1 MTSQKN
7 ISFLPTGHDIK
18 EGTEL
23 SIIIVSWNTR
33 QLLAQCLTTVH
44 ENLATLPHL
53 DVETY
58 VVDNAS
64 ADESTQMVQADFP
77 WVRLIANQENVGF
90 ARANNQAI
98 RQATAGYVL
107 LLNPDTELKPGSLAT
122 LLEFMAQHPQ
132 AGAVGPYLLN
142 PDGSLQISC
151 YPAPTPWREFWRLF
165 HLDALWPYF
174 SYRQER
180 WSTKEPREVDVI
192 KGACLMVRHD
202 ALKQV
207 GLLDEGFFI
216 YAEEVDLCRRLIVA
230 GWHLYWLPESKVL
243 HYGGQS
249 TKQVAADMFLRL
261 YETKVLYF
269 RKHYGRLGAR
279 VYKLIL
285 LAATLTRLLITP
297 LAWFEQGPQRQEHL
311 KLANN
316 YLLLAQKIAFF

>member
-1 MTSQKN
+1 MTYQK
-7 ISFLPTGHDIK
+7 PD
-18 EGTEL
+18 L
-23 SIIIVSWNTR
+23 SIIIVSWNTCE
-33 QLLAQCLTTVH
+33 LLAQCLTTVQ
-44 ENLATLPHL
+44 ENLAALPHL
-53 DVETY
+53 DVETF

-64 ADESTQMVQADFP
+64 ADESTQMVQAQFP

-98 RQATAGYVL
+98 RQTTARYVL
-107 LLNPDTELKPGSLAT
+107 LLNPDTELRAGSLAT
-122 LLEFMAQHPQ
+122 LIEFMEQHPQ

-151 YPAPTPWREFWRLF
+151 YPAPTLWHEFWRLF
-165 HLDALWPYF
+165 HLDALWRGASP

-192 KGACLMVRHD
+192 KGACLMVRDD
-202 ALKQV
+202 ALKEV
-207 GLLDEGFFI
+207 GLLDEGFFM

-230 GWHLYWLPESKVL
+230 GWDLYWVPESKVL

-269 RKHYGRLGAR
+269 RKHDGETGAA

-285 LAATLTRLLITP
+285 FAAALARLLIVGAVHQLP
-297 LAWFEQGPQRQEHL
+297 LRQRRQKHL
-311 KLANN
+311 TLASHYRLLVRKLGS
-316 YLLLAQKIAFF
+316 F